1 MNGSNTVQTVIERFT
16 SHDIRLTPQ
25 RINVYKFLLENRV
38 HPTVDMV
45 YSALKS
51 ENPSLSKTTI
61 YNIIEVLTEAGLV
74 KILRINDGDVRLDG
88 EISHHAHFYCKECGE
103 IKDIFMDEISI
114 PKTLTGYQFDEFD
127 VSAAGI
133 CVTCVEKK

>member
-1 MNGSNTVQTVIERFT
+1 MNNSITVQTVIDRFT
-16 SHDIRLTPQ
+16 AHDIRLTPQ

-45 YSALKS
+45 YSALKK

-61 YNIIEVLTEAGLV
+61 YNIVEVLTEAGLV
-74 KILRINDGDVRLDG
+74 KVLRIHGGDVRLDG
-88 EISHHAHFYCKECGE
+88 DISHHAHFYCKECEE

-114 PKTLTGYQFDEFD
+114 PKTLSGYQFDEFD
-127 VSAAGI
+127 VSASGI
-133 CVTCVEKK
+133 CASCIENR